1 MQSKINF
8 LKCCHHCNTMTTLM
22 TITVPILVTKEIPI
36 TILTTIT
43 ITLTKPLSGNQGF
56 FVGIVFNPALPKEV
70 CHHHSLQACTQA
82 HILTWK
88 YIGEK
93 FMFLFTC
100 QRKYNSCSKFKV
112 YKLPWSRS
120 SRRRHPQ
127 WREHGERF

>member
-1 MQSKINF
+1 MFRGQFSNANPGGQKLFLRFKNYFYGKSRPKRSKT
-8 LKCCHHCNTMTTLM
+8 CHYCNTSMTTLM
-22 TITVPILVTKEIPI
+22 TITVPILVTKEISI

-82 HILTWK
+82 HILTFK

-93 FMFLFTC
+93 FML
-100 QRKYNSCSKFKV
+100 V
-112 YKLPWSRS
+112 YAHYFWSN
-120 SRRRHPQ
+120 
-127 WREHGERF
+127 

>member
-1 MQSKINF
+1 MHNTICFSNNNNNCSDVMQSKINF
-8 LKCCHHCNTMTTLM
+8 LKCCRHCNTSMTTLM
-22 TITVPILVTKEIPI
+22 TKTVPILVTKEISI

-82 HILTWK
+82 HILTFK

-93 FMFLFTC
+93 FMLM
-100 QRKYNSCSKFKV
+100 NA
-112 YKLPWSRS
+112 
-120 SRRRHPQ
+120 H
-127 WREHGERF
+127 

>member
-1 MQSKINF
+1 
-8 LKCCHHCNTMTTLM
+8 M
-22 TITVPILVTKEIPI
+22 TITVPILVTKEISI

-82 HILTWK
+82 HILTFK

-93 FMFLFTC
+93 FMLMYAHWFWSNSQCKPVIFLTC
-100 QRKYNSCSKFKV
+100 RRKYKSCSKFKV

-127 WREHGERF
+127 WREHRERF